1 MTASFSLRKYLLKV
15 VGWFGEDDEVGS
27 GVNGWC
33 ERVVEGG
40 KGMVKA
46 W

>member
-27 GVNGWC
+27 GVNGGVNGWW
-33 ERVVEGG
+33 RG
-40 KGMVKA
+40 VKV